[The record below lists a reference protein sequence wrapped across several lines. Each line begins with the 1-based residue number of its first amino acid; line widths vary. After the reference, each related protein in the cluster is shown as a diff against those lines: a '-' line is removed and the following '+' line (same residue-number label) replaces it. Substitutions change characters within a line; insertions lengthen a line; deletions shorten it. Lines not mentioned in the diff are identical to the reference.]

1 MLEVLLCSVVTILPD
16 FLYRRFVQ
24 GKRIGHEITLY
35 SVWYELRWG
44 ITACLMLTV
53 LLITLIFYFHP
64 STSSATS
71 FFRTIPILPEAT
83 GRVSEI
89 YVNVTGEVEKGQPIF
104 RLDSSSQ
111 QAAVDVAQRRI
122 AEIDA
127 SMLVARADIASAEAL
142 IQQAQSAEQQV
153 LDELRTKR
161 ELVRRDPGNVAAR
174 DIEKLQTMAAGR
186 KAEVA
191 AAEATRLAAETRLS
205 TLLPAQKATAQAT
218 LEQAKVDLSKTV
230 VYAGVSGRVEQFVL
244 RVGDIVNP
252 LMRPA
257 GVLIPAEAGRRGL
270 LAGFGQIEAQVIKT
284 GMAAEVTCISK
295 PLTIIP
301 MIVSDVQDAIAAG
314 QVRAGEQLIDAQRVT
329 APGTISVYLEPLFKG
344 TMDDVPPGSTCIANL
359 YTNNH
364 ERLAK
369 EKLSVG
375 TWLYL
380 HVIDAVAL
388 VHALILRV
396 QALLLPIKTLVLTPH

>member
-1 MLEVLLCSVVTILPD
+1 MLEILLCSIVTILPD
-16 FLYRRFVQ
+16 FLFRRFVQ
-24 GKRIGHEITLY
+24 GKRIGHEITFY
-35 SVWYELRWG
+35 SVWYVLRWG

-64 STSSATS
+64 STSSVTS

-89 YVNVTGEVEKGQPIF
+89 YIKLTDEVEKGQPIF
-104 RLDSSSQ
+104 KLDSATQ
-111 QAAVDVAQRRI
+111 QAAVEVAQRRI
-122 AEIDA
+122 TEIDA
-127 SMLVARADIASAEAL
+127 STLMARADIAAAQAQ
-142 IQQAQSAEQQV
+142 IQQAKSAEQQA

-161 ELVRRDPGNVAAR
+161 ELASRNPGNVAAR
-174 DIEKLQTMAAGR
+174 DIEKLETALDGR
-186 KAEVA
+186 KAQVT
-191 AAEATRLAAETRLS
+191 AAEAAKLAAETRVS

-218 LEQAKVDLSKTV
+218 LGQAQVELSKTV

-257 GVLIPAEAGRRGL
+257 GLLIPAEAGRRGL
-270 LAGFGQIEAQVIKT
+270 IAGFGQIEAQVIKA
-284 GMAAEVTCISK
+284 GMAAEATCISK
-295 PLTIIP
+295 PLVIIP
-301 MIVSDVQDAIAAG
+301 MLVSDVQEAIAAG

-329 APGTISVYLEPLFKG
+329 APGTISVYLEPLHKG
-344 TMDDVPPGSTCIANL
+344 GLDGVAPGSSCVANL

-364 ERLAK
+364 DRLAN
-369 EKLSVG
+369 EKMG
-375 TWLYL
+375 IGNWLFL
-380 HVIDAVAL
+380 HMIDAVAV
-388 VHALILRV
+388 VHALLLRV

>member
-1 MLEVLLCSVVTILPD
+1 MLEVILCSLVTIVPD
-16 FLYRRFVQ
+16 FLYRRFAQ
-24 GKRIGHEITLY
+24 GKRIGHEITLF

-71 FFRTIPILPEAT
+71 FFRAVPILPET
-83 GRVSEI
+83 RGRVSEI
-89 YVNVTGEVEKGQPIF
+89 YVQLTDEVKKGQPIF
-104 RLDSSSQ
+104 RLDSSTQ
-111 QAAVDVAQRRI
+111 QAAVEVAQRRI

-127 SMLVARADIASAEAL
+127 SMLMARADIAAAAAQ
-142 IQQAQSAEQQV
+142 IRQAQSAEEQA

-161 ELVRRDPGNVAAR
+161 ELARRDPGNVAAR
-174 DIEKLQTMAAGR
+174 DIEKLENLADGR

-191 AAEATRLAAETRLS
+191 AAEATKEAAETRLS

-218 LEQAKVDLSKTV
+218 LEEAQVELSKTV
-230 VYAGVSGRVEQFVL
+230 IYAGVSGRVEQFVL
-244 RVGDIVNP
+244 RVGDVVNP

-257 GVLIPAEAGRRGL
+257 GVLIPSEAGRRGL

-295 PLTIIP
+295 PLAIIP

-329 APGTISVYLEPLFKG
+329 APGTISVYLEPLFEG
-344 TMDDVPPGSTCIANL
+344 TMDDLPPGSSCIANL
-359 YTNNH
+359 YTSNH
-364 ERLAK
+364 DRLAN
-369 EKLSVG
+369 EKLSLG
-375 TWLYL
+375 TWLSL
-380 HVIDAVAL
+380 HTIDAIAL
-388 VHALILRV
+388 VHALLLRV
-396 QALLLPIKTLVLTPH
+396 QALVLPIKTLVLGGH

>member
-1 MLEVLLCSVVTILPD
+1 M
-16 FLYRRFVQ
+16 
-24 GKRIGHEITLY
+24 
-35 SVWYELRWG
+35 
-44 ITACLMLTV
+44 
-53 LLITLIFYFHP
+53 
-64 STSSATS
+64 TS
-71 FFRTIPILPEAT
+71 
-83 GRVSEI
+83 
-89 YVNVTGEVEKGQPIF
+89 EVEKGQPIF

-127 SMLVARADIASAEAL
+127 SMPVARADIASAEAL

-174 DIEKLQTMAAGR
+174 DIEKLQNHGCWPKGWRLRLPKRRGWRLKRVSAHCCRRR
-186 KAEVA
+186 KRPHRPHSS
-191 AAEATRLAAETRLS
+191 RL
-205 TLLPAQKATAQAT
+205 
-218 LEQAKVDLSKTV
+218 KVDLSKTV

-270 LAGFGQIEAQVIKT
+270 LAGFGRIEAQVIKT

-388 VHALILRV
+388 VHALMLARAGAAASHQDSGADTALSGSSVVPQLPNWLCAGIKARSPFIAAERAPRADINTAYIHPPATFGRCGYSHAAVILP
-396 QALLLPIKTLVLTPH
+396 QQ

>member
-1 MLEVLLCSVVTILPD
+1 MLEVLLCSIVTILPD
-16 FLYRRFVQ
+16 FLFRRFVQ
-24 GKRIGHEITLY
+24 GKRLGHEITFY

-64 STSSATS
+64 STSSVTS

-89 YVNVTGEVEKGQPIF
+89 YVNLSDDVEKGQPIF
-104 RLDSSSQ
+104 KLDSATQ
-111 QAAVDVAQRRI
+111 QAAVEVAQRRI
-122 AEIDA
+122 TEIDA
-127 SMLVARADIASAEAL
+127 SMLMARADIAAAEAQ
-142 IQQAQSAEQQV
+142 IQQAKSAEQQA

-161 ELVRRDPGNVAAR
+161 DLASRNPGNVATR
-174 DIEKLQTMAAGR
+174 DIEKLETALDGR
-186 KAEVA
+186 KAQVTATEA
-191 AAEATRLAAETRLS
+191 AKLAAETRVS

-218 LEQAKVDLSKTV
+218 LEQARVELGKTV
-230 VYAGVSGRVEQFVL
+230 VYAGVSGRIEQFVL

-257 GVLIPAEAGRRGL
+257 GILIPSEAGRRAL
-270 LAGFGQIEAQVIKT
+270 IAGFGQIEAQVIKP
-284 GMAAEVTCISK
+284 GMAAEATCISK
-295 PLTIIP
+295 PLVIIP
-301 MIVSDVQDAIAAG
+301 MIVSDVQEAIAAG

-329 APGTISVYLEPLFKG
+329 APGTISVYLEPLHKG
-344 TMDDVPPGSTCIANL
+344 GLDGVAPGSSCVANL

-364 ERLAK
+364 DRLAN
-369 EKLSVG
+369 EKMG
-375 TWLYL
+375 IGNWLFL
-380 HVIDAVAL
+380 HMIDAVAV
-388 VHALILRV
+388 VHALLLRV

>member
-1 MLEVLLCSVVTILPD
+1 MLEVILCSIVTVLPD
-16 FLYRRFVQ
+16 FLFRRFVQ

-89 YVNVTGEVEKGQPIF
+89 FVKVSDEVEKGQPIF
-104 RLDSSSQ
+104 KLDSSTQ
-111 QAAVDVAQRRI
+111 QAAVEVAQRRI
-122 AEIDA
+122 TEIDA
-127 SMLVARADIASAEAL
+127 SMLMARADIAAAEAQ
-142 IQQAQSAEQQV
+142 IQQAKSAEEQA

-161 ELVRRDPGNVAAR
+161 ELARRDPGNVAAR
-174 DIEKLQTMAAGR
+174 DIEKLENLADGR

-191 AAEATRLAAETRLS
+191 AADAARLAAETRLS

-218 LEQAKVDLSKTV
+218 LEQARVELSKTV
-230 VYAGVSGRVEQFVL
+230 VYAGVSGRIEQFVL

-252 LMRPA
+252 LMRPG
-257 GVLIPAEAGRRGL
+257 GVLIPAEAGRRAL
-270 LAGFGQIEAQVIKT
+270 LAGFGQIEAQVIKV
-284 GMAAEVTCISK
+284 GMAAEVACISK

-314 QVRAGEQLIDAQRVT
+314 QVRAGEQLVEAQRVT
-329 APGTISVYLEPLFKG
+329 APGTILTYLEPLYKG
-344 TMDDVPPGSTCIANL
+344 ALDDVPPGSSCIANL
-359 YTNNH
+359 YTSNH
-364 ERLAK
+364 DRLAN
-369 EKLSVG
+369 EKMG
-375 TWLYL
+375 IGNWLFL
-380 HVIDAVAL
+380 HMIDAIAV
-388 VHALILRV
+388 VHALLLRV